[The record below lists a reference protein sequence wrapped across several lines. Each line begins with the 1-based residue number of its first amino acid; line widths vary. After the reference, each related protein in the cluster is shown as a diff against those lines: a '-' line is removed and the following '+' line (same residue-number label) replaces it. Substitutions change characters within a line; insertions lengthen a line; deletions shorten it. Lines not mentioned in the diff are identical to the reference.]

1 MKKDAYIA
9 PVVEVAILG
18 IQDVLTFSGLVDPN
32 QALGDNDLPII
43 WARTRE

>member
-9 PVVEVAILG
+9 PVIEVAILG
-18 IQDVLTFSGLVDPN
+18 IQDVLTFSSGAGSDQV
-32 QALGDNDLPII
+32 LGDNDLPII